1 MYDSRGNDNDSIS
14 TLNQFFD
21 YLSMTKSLQSD
32 FINVIRM
39 KENELEKTMWY
50 IKSFDLS
57 KG

>member
-39 KENELEKTMWY
+39 KENELEKTM
-50 IKSFDLS
+50 
-57 KG
+57 